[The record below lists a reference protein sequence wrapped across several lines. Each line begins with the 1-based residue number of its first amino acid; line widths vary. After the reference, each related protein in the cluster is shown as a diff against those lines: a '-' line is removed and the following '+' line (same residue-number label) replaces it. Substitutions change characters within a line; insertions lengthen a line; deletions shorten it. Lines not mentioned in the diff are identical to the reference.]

1 MAEFSDYQMNWDA
14 KIGVINISATVHLE
28 RDWHIVLPDSISF
41 HTARITIGDK
51 GTGVSE
57 KDIVDMLDS
66 GQPEEAAVKLAASEV
81 DVIAFG
87 CTAGS
92 FLKGIGWDKTL
103 AQKLE
108 DACGGIPVVT
118 TSTGL
123 LSALETLN
131 CKTITVA
138 SPYLEEV
145 NIKEKAFL
153 EGNGIQ
159 VLNIKGKQCADDH
172 AIGAVTSEDFINL
185 HLEMDSEKSDCAFIT
200 CTNSTSIEA
209 IPYLEK
215 KLGKP
220 VLSSNQVTLWA
231 ALKKIGYKK
240 PLKGWG
246 ILLEKYL

>member
-1 MAEFSDYQMNWDA
+1 MTEFSAYQIDWDV
-14 KIGVINISATVHLE
+14 KIGVINIAATVHLE
-28 RDWHIVLPDSISF
+28 RDWHIVLPKSVSF
-41 HTARITIGDK
+41 HTARVSIGENGD
-51 GTGVSE
+51 GVSE

-66 GQPEEAAVKLAASEV
+66 GQPEDAARQLATSDV

-92 FLKGIGWDKTL
+92 FLKGIGWDKAL
-103 AQKLE
+103 AGKLE
-108 DACGGIPVVT
+108 DASGGIPAVT

-123 LSALETLN
+123 LKALKALN

-145 NIKEKAFL
+145 NIQEKAFL
-153 EGNGIQ
+153 EGNGIK
-159 VLNIKGKQCADDH
+159 VLNIKGRYCVDDH
-172 AIGAVTSEDFINL
+172 EIAAVTSKEFIDL
-185 HLEMDSEKSDCAFIT
+185 HLEMDSKEPDCAFIT

-209 IPYLEK
+209 IPYLED